1 MVDLDEWNAEAAEEV
16 STKELDALVIK
27 MQSDWDAF
35 EEQNDK
41 AKELRAVYDATEHQ
55 LMELIKKAG
64 KTKWQAEGVGTAYL
78 VNKYQITTPKT
89 GSAKEKLFAYIKEKH
104 GPETLLGLL
113 SINSQTLNSFVNKE
127 LENNPLENIPGL
139 DPPTHRESLGFRK
152 ERRK

>member
-1 MVDLDEWNAEAAEEV
+1 MVDLESWNQEAAEEV
-16 STKELDALVIK
+16 STKELDDLVIQ
-27 MQSDWDAF
+27 MQADWDAF
-35 EEQNDK
+35 EVQNDK
-41 AKELRAVYDATEHQ
+41 AKELRAVYDTTEAK
-55 LMELIKKAG
+55 LLELIKRAG
-64 KTKWQAEGVGTAYL
+64 KTKWNAEGIGTAY
-78 VNKYQITTPKT
+78 VINKYAITTPKT
-89 GSAKEKLFAYIKEKH
+89 GSAKEKLFAYIKERH